1 MNSVDKI
8 IIGGGMAYTF
18 IYALG
23 GKIGS
28 SLLKTIKL
36 VRQKILTAAKRR
48 GLNFTTN
55 RFG

>member
-23 GKIGS
+23 GKIDP
-28 SLLKTIKL
+28 LYLKVIRL
-36 VRQKILTAAKRR
+36 VRQK
-48 GLNFTTN
+48 
-55 RFG
+55 RF